1 MVYGRQSAGMDQ
13 SSIHQPLKKGAHVM
27 PDRIAMLRPIA
38 INEMRDDFSDLVG
51 TCTIPHDRFG
61 GITQFQSTLRIEE
74 QASAGPSVRAN
85 DRLGI
90 ECGPGR

>member
-1 MVYGRQSAGMDQ
+1 
-13 SSIHQPLKKGAHVM
+13 M

-51 TCTIPHDRFG
+51 ACTTPHDRFG

-74 QASAGPSVRAN
+74 QTSAGPSVGAN

>member
-1 MVYGRQSAGMDQ
+1 
-13 SSIHQPLKKGAHVM
+13 M

-51 TCTIPHDRFG
+51 AGTTPHDRFG
-61 GITQFQSTLRIEE
+61 SITQFQSTLRIEE
-74 QASAGPSVRAN
+74 QTSAGSPVGAN

-90 ECGPGR
+90 KCGPGR